1 MAIEKC
7 KVTGVK
13 FFTGTID
20 GKKIDSGKIFIEEQL
35 DFTTGRAKGYASQEY
50 SLGSADA
57 VQALIHN
64 PFPFVAEVEFLRV
77 TNGDTTKN
85 IVVGVKPLELAPNQ
99 DGSKKSAAAHA
110 A

>member
-13 FFTGTID
+13 FFSGTID

-50 SLGSADA
+50 SLGSAEA
-57 VQALIHN
+57 VQSLMHN
-64 PFPFVAEVEFLRV
+64 PFPFTADVEFVRV

-85 IVVGVKPLELAPNQ
+85 IVTGVRPLEIVPPSDSN
-99 DGSKKSAAAHA
+99 KKSSSTHA
-110 A
+110 

>member
-50 SLGSADA
+50 NLGSAEA
-57 VQALIHN
+57 VQGLMHN
-64 PFPFVAEVEFLRV
+64 PFPFVAEVEFVRV

-85 IVVGVKPLELAPNQ
+85 IVTGVRPLEMVPPAES
-99 DGSKKSAAAHA
+99 GKKNSTAHA
-110 A
+110 